1 MPRLFLLDGFS
12 KVAQLGQ
19 HFMHTESW
27 KYKVAGSENHR
38 LRGCGLL
45 PALQG
50 YPGSWTPQQR
60 IPVHHFCHPGN
71 WPRTGGSNIGRA
83 RPCWR
88 HLKDPC
94 LQTPSEGPWFRP
106 GSTLSR
112 LTHQWAPVPPWLHPL
127 LGHSPMGPSS
137 ALAPPSPGSL
147 TNGKAGRPR
156 CLCCDV

>member
-1 MPRLFLLDGFS
+1 M
-12 KVAQLGQ
+12 AQLGQ
-19 HFMHTESW
+19 RFIHTESW

-71 WPRTGGSNIGRA
+71 WPRTGGSNTGRA

-94 LQTPSEGPWFRP
+94 LQTPSERPQFRP
-106 GSTLSR
+106 GSTLSGLPPMGKQAGR
-112 LTHQWAPVPPWLHPL
+112 DACAVMCKKAPVPPTTPDVKGKRKGQGSRGQERVEINSRYLHQ
-127 LGHSPMGPSS
+127 
-137 ALAPPSPGSL
+137 
-147 TNGKAGRPR
+147 K
-156 CLCCDV
+156 D